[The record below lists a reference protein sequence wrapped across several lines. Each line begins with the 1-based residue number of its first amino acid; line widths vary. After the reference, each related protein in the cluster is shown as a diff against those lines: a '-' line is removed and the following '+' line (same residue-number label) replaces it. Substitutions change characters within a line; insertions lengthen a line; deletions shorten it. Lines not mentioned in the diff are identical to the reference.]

1 MSDERSGPA
10 AVGSGA
16 GLLIAAALALVA
28 LHSALDWLGHLPLTL
43 RSIANVPLTRAVML
57 SALATGALSVL
68 GGAAFVVLRVRAT
81 RATLASRVSYVVLA
95 ADDFDPSEDAILR
108 AAAQLGRVRRA
119 VLGWLDPRASA
130 VRVRLDSGPDGRMVY
145 RVQVARRARSVIQA
159 AFGSLGNV
167 ELREGPEPPAL
178 PAAKHVARAELV
190 LARPSSEPLALVG
203 LAPDPLQLFANAFAP
218 IRERQGE
225 SASVVLDLLPAAA
238 SQRRRLRGQLLAQAR
253 ASEQGGQSGAVGLLM
268 AVLFPSRSQQGS
280 QQRASLSEQV
290 ERRAEARQLATK
302 VLEHDPLFQ
311 LQLLVRIGAESEERA
326 HGHLEALLSC
336 FDAFSGQNWFRVAG
350 FNLLG
355 LAFRGADASA
365 MSRRHFDRR
374 FRSGLH
380 RPSRNNLVTA
390 REVGALLKPPSK
402 HCDAPNVLTLGGSI
416 PPPPPGLP
424 TFRRQANLLPLGL
437 IPDGDG
443 GQRLVGVPLRDT
455 FFTYFAG
462 RSRYGKTETAINQF
476 LHLVRAG
483 HGGLFLDPHE
493 DAIRRIKA
501 HLTEPE
507 LASRIIEINLS
518 GTPDHRQISWNLF
531 SMKGHGP
538 DDIEKKVAAVVDSFA
553 SVLGWDE
560 RASRAMNLVTQ
571 GAQTL
576 LELALQLPPE
586 LAPNVFTLLS
596 LLSNDAW
603 RNAMLRYFSPV
614 SREFWK
620 SRFPRLPG
628 EAITPV
634 TNLVDRMRA
643 SRAITSLFGAPVS
656 GYDVRRAMDE
666 GKIVLACPGAGGLQQ
681 NRVVANLLVYDLLHA
696 ALTRA
701 EIPVERRRVFF
712 AFVDEAQTADGA
724 SNGNLAAL
732 LEQSAKFGVRLF
744 LFNQDP
750 ERLSSRTW
758 SAIKT
763 NRSHLMTTV
772 VSAEAAVLLARQ
784 WGGDI
789 HPATITRLARFSY
802 VASVTLAREI
812 SRPFL
817 VQGVPVS
824 EMWGDVHHPERL
836 EVVDRLI
843 SRNTGRRSVAEVV
856 KGLNSHDARILAHL
870 RDQDPKRG
878 RERTSDEPPDLEEND
893 AA

>member
-1 MSDERSGPA
+1 M
-10 AVGSGA
+10 
-16 GLLIAAALALVA
+16 
-28 LHSALDWLGHLPLTL
+28 
-43 RSIANVPLTRAVML
+43 
-57 SALATGALSVL
+57 
-68 GGAAFVVLRVRAT
+68 
-81 RATLASRVSYVVLA
+81 
-95 ADDFDPSEDAILR
+95 
-108 AAAQLGRVRRA
+108 
-119 VLGWLDPRASA
+119 
-130 VRVRLDSGPDGRMVY
+130 
-145 RVQVARRARSVIQA
+145 
-159 AFGSLGNV
+159 
-167 ELREGPEPPAL
+167 
-178 PAAKHVARAELV
+178 
-190 LARPSSEPLALVG
+190 
-203 LAPDPLQLFANAFAP
+203 
-218 IRERQGE
+218 
-225 SASVVLDLLPAAA
+225 
-238 SQRRRLRGQLLAQAR
+238 
-253 ASEQGGQSGAVGLLM
+253 
-268 AVLFPSRSQQGS
+268 
-280 QQRASLSEQV
+280 SEQV

-302 VLEHDPLFQ
+302 VLEHDPLFH
-311 LQLLVRIGAESEERA
+311 LQVLVRTGAQSDERA

-350 FNLLG
+350 FNLMG
-355 LAFRGADASA
+355 LTFRGADASA
-365 MSRRHFDRR
+365 WGRRAFDRR
-374 FRSGLH
+374 FRTGLH
-380 RPSRNNLVTA
+380 RPSRDNLVTA

-402 HCDAPNVLTLGGSI
+402 HCQAPNELTLGGSI

-424 TFRRQANLLPLGL
+424 TFKRQPNLLPLGR
-437 IPDGDG
+437 IADGDG
-443 GQRLVGVPLRDT
+443 GQRLVAVPLRDT

-476 LHLVRAG
+476 LHLVRSG

-507 LASRIIEINLS
+507 LVNRIVEINLAS
-518 GTPDHRQISWNLF
+518 SSDHRQVSWNLF

-576 LELALQLPPE
+576 LELALRLPPE
-586 LAPNVFTLLS
+586 LAPNIFTLLS
-596 LLSNDAW
+596 LLSDDTW
-603 RNAMLRYFSPV
+603 RKDMMPYFSPL

-620 SRFPRLPG
+620 SRFPRLPA

-643 SRAITSLFGAPVS
+643 SRAIASLFGAPVS

-666 GKIVLACPGAGGLQQ
+666 GKIVLACPGTGGLQQ

-701 EIPVERRRVFF
+701 ELPPEKRRLFF
-712 AFVDEAQTADGA
+712 SFVDEAQTCDGA

-732 LEQSAKFGVRLF
+732 LEQCAKFGVPLF

-750 ERLSSRTW
+750 ERLTARTW

-789 HPATITRLARFSY
+789 HPATITRLSRFTY
-802 VASVTLAREI
+802 VASVTLDREI

-817 VQGVPVS
+817 VRGVPVS
-824 EMWGDVHHPERL
+824 EIWADCHHPERL
-836 EVVDRLI
+836 EAVDRMI
-843 SRNTGRRSVAEVV
+843 SRNTSRQSVAAVV
-856 KGLNSHDARILAHL
+856 RALDTHDARILAYL
-870 RDQDPKRG
+870 KARKPAPGPAKPP
-878 RERTSDEPPDLEEND
+878 TEPPPLEAPD